1 MKVGKKK
8 PKDLL
13 ENIVTYFCFKANP
26 LSSRKLVKLV
36 YLADLYHYQ
45 LFGKRLTRVPFKHY
59 YYGAWAPDIAEAVE
73 RLCDR
78 GVLKEE
84 VVSTGAGFPAAI
96 PKPAVSQTTVKLPKT
111 GFKALEMVVAEFG
124 RADPDRVVEFTKKT
138 LPFLDTPF
146 DEEIDFSRSD
156 PIAQYAKK
164 HGISKRVA
172 ATRDLRLHKSL
183 IEKVLEG
190 DKQLREGASLLTH
203 EEVFSK

>member
-1 MKVGKKK
+1 MKTSKKK
-8 PKDLL
+8 LKGRL

-45 LFGKRLTRVPFKHY
+45 LFGKRLTKVPFKHY

-73 RLCDR
+73 ELCDR

-84 VVSTGAGFPAAI
+84 VVSTSAGFPAAI
-96 PKPAVSQTTVKLPKT
+96 PKPAVSQTIVNLPKT
-111 GFKALEMVVAEFG
+111 AFTALEMVLAEFG
-124 RADPDRVVEFTKKT
+124 HADPDEVVGFTKKT

-156 PIAQYAKK
+156 PIVEYAKK
-164 HGISKRVA
+164 HGISKAEA
-172 ATRDLRLHKSL
+172 ASHDLQLHRFL
-183 IEKVLEG
+183 TEKVLEG
-190 DKQLREGASLLTH
+190 DKQLREGVGLLTH
-203 EEVFSK
+203 DKVFTK

>member
-1 MKVGKKK
+1 MKISKKK
-8 PKDLL
+8 PKGLL
-13 ENIVTYFCFKANP
+13 ENIITYFCFKANP

-45 LFGKRLTRVPFKHY
+45 LFRKRLSKVPFKHY

-73 RLCDR
+73 ELCDR

-84 VVSTGAGFPAAI
+84 VVSTSAGFPAAV

-124 RADPDRVVEFTKKT
+124 GADPDDVIEFTKKT

-146 DEEIDFSRSD
+146 NEEIDFSRSD
-156 PIAQYAKK
+156 PIAEYAKK
-164 HGISKRVA
+164 HRISKREA
-172 ATRDLRLHKSL
+172 ATRDLRLHESL

-190 DKQLREGASLLTH
+190 DKQLHEGASLLTQD
-203 EEVFSK
+203 EVFSK

>member
-1 MKVGKKK
+1 MKINKKK
-8 PKDLL
+8 PKGLL
-13 ENIVTYFCFKANP
+13 ENIVTYLCFKANP
-26 LSSRKLVKLV
+26 LSSSKLVKLV

-45 LFGKRLTRVPFKHY
+45 LFGKRLTKVPFRHY

-84 VVSTGAGFPAAI
+84 VVSTSAGFPAAI
-96 PKPAVSQTTVKLPKT
+96 PKPAVRQTTVTLPKT
-111 GFKALEMVVAEFG
+111 GSKALEMVVAEFG
-124 RADPDRVVEFTKKT
+124 PANPDKVIEFTKKT

-164 HGISKRVA
+164 HGISKREA
-172 ATRDLRLHKSL
+172 ATRDLRLHKSVT
-183 IEKVLEG
+183 EKVLEG
-190 DKQLREGASLLTH
+190 DKQLREGASLLSHH
-203 EEVFSK
+203 EAFSK